1 MDRAVEMYLEE
12 LRKDMQPLTEEE
24 KNTLHQRLREGDP
37 KAKRQILELHVEM
50 VVPIAQEYEG
60 KGLWILDLI
69 QEGNCGLVKAA
80 ETFDWDNDVAEFTA
94 FAEKKIRRAIDLAF
108 KSACI
113 DRRIPVEQIE
123 KINNIMQARKKLQ
136 EELHREPTAQEIARE
151 MGIPQEELEKD
162 VRVPEEDLDDVI
174 ELNLE
179 EPEDTEPV
187 SREDMLRRVIENDER
202 IRGREKEVLCYRV
215 GLNGN
220 VPHTMEETAE
230 AFGITR
236 DRVLMI
242 EKKVIR
248 RIHVRRHV
256 KELKDFYT

>member
-113 DRRIPVEQIE
+113 DRRIPMERI
-123 KINNIMQARKKLQ
+123 KMINEIAETREKLQ
-136 EELHREPTAQEIARE
+136 EELQREPTVQEIARE
-151 MGIPQEELEKD
+151 MGIPLEETME
-162 VRVPEEDLDDVI
+162 VIHVPEKNSEEII

-230 AFGITR
+230 AFGVTR
-236 DRVLMI
+236 ERIRAL
-242 EKKVIR
+242 ENKVIR
-248 RIHVRRHV
+248 RIHVGNRSGR
-256 KELKDFYT
+256 LKDFYT